1 MAPLIIEAYSPDGSW
16 TKIGGIGPADLP
28 GSLSHNRPDG
38 GRDIY
43 VFMCLG
49 SSSVIYRSEAG
60 MDIETG
66 SLREIAASG
75 YEVVRKIRSGSEPY
89 EMRIKSDKSPEPRR
103 IRFVHV

>member
-1 MAPLIIEAYSPDGSW
+1 
-16 TKIGGIGPADLP
+16 
-28 GSLSHNRPDG
+28 
-38 GRDIY
+38 
-43 VFMCLG
+43 
-49 SSSVIYRSEAG
+49 

-89 EMRIKSDKSPEPRR
+89 EIRIKSDKSPEPRR